1 MIPIPI
7 LKTAVIVMGVL
18 IVAGLVVVGIKILDK
33 SKEAAES
40 MSAKAVKTSAPAPA
54 PAGAP
59 FKVDIDQLGLD
70 PGARLISMD
79 VEAGRLVLR
88 VSDGDAGEQ
97 VLIVDISNG
106 AVLGE
111 VALPP
116 PLQDDLQDY
125 ARVYEQAYGQS
136 AKITDLIPSMLEAF
150 MASDS
155 NFKKARKALNT

>member
-18 IVAGLVVVGIKILDK
+18 IVAGLVVIGIKILDK

-40 MSAKAVKTSAPAPA
+40 MSVKAVETSARVPTP
-54 PAGAP
+54 PRAP

-88 VSDGDAGEQ
+88 VSGGDAGEQ

-116 PLQDDLQDY
+116 PLQ
-125 ARVYEQAYGQS
+125 
-136 AKITDLIPSMLEAF
+136 
-150 MASDS
+150 
-155 NFKKARKALNT
+155 